1 MVDCEI
7 EEGSLSWLGAEIKA
21 GIKMFGIT
29 VAALFFVIWLL
40 QDSIWGI
47 VISSVFL
54 IVGALMLFLH
64 LKPLIAQKK
73 LGKVNVEIE
82 EKVYWAGDSLTVGL
96 SFCTDKGIRINRIT
110 ARLVVLETAVTYSI
124 KNRVAQEYQ
133 KVAAEQQLVLQ
144 QAFAAG
150 QAFKQS
156 VSLVLPDDA
165 MHNFNYGYNTLAWTV
180 ELDID
185 IADWP
190 SWQKSLPIVVV
201 A

>member
-1 MVDCEI
+1 
-7 EEGSLSWLGAEIKA
+7 
-21 GIKMFGIT
+21 GIT

-40 QDSIWGI
+40 EGSIWSI
-47 VISSVFL
+47 VISTGFS

-64 LKPLIAQKK
+64 FKPLIAQKK
-73 LGKVNVEIE
+73 LGKVNVKIE
-82 EKVYWAGDSLTVGL
+82 EKVYRAGDKLTVEL
-96 SFCTDKGIRINRIT
+96 SFCPGKTIRINRIT
-110 ARLVVLETAVTYSI
+110 ARLVALETAVTYSI
-124 KNRVAQEYQ
+124 KNRRAQEYQ
-133 KVAAEQQLVLQ
+133 KVAAEQQLVLPP
-144 QAFAAG
+144 AFTAG

-185 IADWP
+185 IGGWP
-190 SWQKSLPIVVV
+190 SWQKSLSVVVV